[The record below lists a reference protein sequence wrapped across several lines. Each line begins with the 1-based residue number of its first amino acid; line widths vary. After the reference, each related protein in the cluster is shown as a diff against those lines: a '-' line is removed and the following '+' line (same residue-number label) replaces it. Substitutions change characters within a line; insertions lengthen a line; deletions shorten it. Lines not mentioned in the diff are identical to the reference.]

1 MLVGVRDAVRFQ
13 GRVRRLPVLYAA
25 SLWIAGIIETIGA
38 FVMLFAYSVISRI
51 TPDVA
56 SQDQVFE
63 ELSWSLFGGT
73 IGKQILNALFGPGT
87 LFVVGVIVFVAA
99 LHFGRASDEKF
110 EMRQMNSVV
119 EDASATAKKQKLVD
133 IAILVLTIIHMLP
146 TLVLFI
152 VLIPEIFNGGAPA
165 PGDPWYMSRWGSLF
179 AVVIFG
185 FYACVGIG
193 SAIFML
199 LRKRWA
205 YHFLFYF
212 YVFTVVI
219 MISDGD
225 LVRASGL
232 GKVAFIMPAV
242 ALWPLIRHLK
252 VGISIAKS
260 WRGMAL
266 LLAVVPVIVQMLIL
280 NNVNFGDGV
289 DGSIS
294 ISMWAINLGAVIYL
308 GIFIFVAYGAINRDP
323 HPGWAEL
330 AASLIVAYPIINS
343 LIGVVVQAA
352 NIFSTAQS

>member
-1 MLVGVRDAVRFQ
+1 MLTDVRDRGRFQ

-25 SLWIAGIIETIGA
+25 SLWIAGIIETVGA
-38 FVMLFAYSVISRI
+38 FVLLFAYSAISAV

-56 SQDQVFE
+56 SQDRVSE

-73 IGKQILNALFGPGT
+73 FVKHILSALFGPGT
-87 LFVVGVIVFVAA
+87 LFVVGVIVFVVA

-110 EMRQMNSVV
+110 EMRQMTPLV

-133 IAILVLTIIHMLP
+133 IAILVLTIIHVLP
-146 TLVLFI
+146 TLALSV

-193 SAIFML
+193 SAVFML

-225 LVRASGL
+225 LVRVSGL
-232 GKVAFIMPAV
+232 ENGAFIMPAL
-242 ALWPLIRHLK
+242 ALWPLVRHLK
-252 VGISIAKS
+252 VGISISKS

-266 LLAVVPVIVQMLIL
+266 LLVVVPVIVQMLIL
-280 NNVNFGDGV
+280 NNVDFGDG
-289 DGSIS
+289 GSIL
-294 ISMWAINLGAVIYL
+294 MWAINLGAVFYL

-330 AASLIVAYPIINS
+330 AASLIVGYPIINA
-343 LIGVVVQAA
+343 LTGIVTQAVS
-352 NIFSTAQS
+352 IFSPVQS

>member
-38 FVMLFAYSVISRI
+38 FVMLFAYSAISRI

-73 IGKQILNALFGPGT
+73 IGKNILNALFGPGT
-87 LFVVGVIVFVAA
+87 LFVVGVIVFVVA

-133 IAILVLTIIHMLP
+133 IAILVLTIIHVLP
-146 TLVLFI
+146 VLVLFV

-185 FYACVGIG
+185 FYACVGVG
-193 SAIFML
+193 SAVLML

-225 LVRASGL
+225 LVRVSGL

-242 ALWPLIRHLK
+242 ALWPLIRHLR

-266 LLAVVPVIVQMLIL
+266 LLVVVPVIVQMLIL
-280 NNVNFGDGV
+280 NNVNFEGGIDS
-289 DGSIS
+289 SIS
-294 ISMWAINLGAVIYL
+294 IFMWAINLGAVIYL

-323 HPGWAEL
+323 RPGWAEL
-330 AASLIVAYPIINS
+330 AASLIVTYPIINS